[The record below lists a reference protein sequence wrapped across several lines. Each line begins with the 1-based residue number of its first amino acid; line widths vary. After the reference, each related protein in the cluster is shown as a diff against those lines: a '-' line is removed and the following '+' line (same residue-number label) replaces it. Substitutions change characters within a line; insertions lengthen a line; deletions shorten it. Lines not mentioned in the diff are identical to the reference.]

1 MEDFL
6 NRLQPIVLVG
16 GEPTFKTSV
25 ILGVLNWASVFAFF
39 FVAGFALSL
48 GWSLA

>member
-6 NRLQPIVLVG
+6 NRLQPITLVE
-16 GEPTFKTSV
+16 GEPTVKTAIV
-25 ILGVLNWASVFAFF
+25 LGVLNWGAVFTFF

-48 GWSLA
+48 GWSLV